1 MVPEAPLV
9 LCRVNY
15 CVISIGEEK
24 TEDRL
29 GDVPVIE
36 NEPKDLEEF
45 IDLTKANK
53 EAVIPPRCPF
63 SKTSDKNENRGMKIA
78 RPTPSYLFERGHPI
92 SQINFLL
99 ARPNK
104 RARDGVTHSFIC
116 PPTQ

>member
-1 MVPEAPLV
+1 M
-9 LCRVNY
+9 
-15 CVISIGEEK
+15 
-24 TEDRL
+24 
-29 GDVPVIE
+29 IE

-92 SQINFLL
+92 SQMNEV
-99 ARPNK
+99 ARP
-104 RARDGVTHSFIC
+104 RGEVFIAC
-116 PPTQ
+116 PSEDKATANYLALVRRRESDKPGKVGCDAD

>member
-1 MVPEAPLV
+1 
-9 LCRVNY
+9 
-15 CVISIGEEK
+15 
-24 TEDRL
+24 
-29 GDVPVIE
+29 VIE

-92 SQINFLL
+92 SI
-99 ARPNK
+99 K
-104 RARDGVTHSFIC
+104 D
-116 PPTQ
+116 PTGGSTDKERKAGLDC